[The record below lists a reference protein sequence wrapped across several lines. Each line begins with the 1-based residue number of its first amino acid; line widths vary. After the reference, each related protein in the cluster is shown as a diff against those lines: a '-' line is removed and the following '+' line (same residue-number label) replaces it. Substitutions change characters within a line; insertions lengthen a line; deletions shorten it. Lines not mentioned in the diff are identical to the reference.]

1 MRFEPYQI
9 IHEDRDIIVVNKPA
23 GLLTVPIPK
32 SKAVNLF
39 ELLKQQV
46 KRSGPVFVVHRIDR
60 FTSGIVLFAR
70 NRKAYEALKTQFIDR
85 SAIRTYTAI
94 VHGVPRSAGTLTHH
108 LKLIKNSFK
117 NVAVDPNDPKA
128 SVARLDYKVLESFG
142 EKASLLEIKLDTGLK
157 NQIRVQFDT
166 IGHPVV
172 GDVQYGAKEN
182 KMGMERQALHA
193 LSLEFKHPGNGKT
206 MRLEAPLAKDMQ
218 KLITR
223 LKTKI

>member
-70 NRKAYEALKTQFIDR
+70 NRKAYEALKAQFIDR
-85 SAIRTYTAI
+85 SAIRTYNAI

-157 NQIRVQFDT
+157 NQIRVQFDI

-193 LSLEFKHPGNGKT
+193 LSLEFKHPGNGKI

>member
-1 MRFEPYQI
+1 VRFEPYQI

-70 NRKAYEALKTQFIDR
+70 NRKAYEALKAQFIDR
-85 SAIRTYTAI
+85 SAIRTYIAV
-94 VHGVPRSAGTLTHH
+94 VHGVPRTTGTLTHH
-108 LKLIKNSFK
+108 LKLIKDSFK

-128 SVARLDYKVLESFG
+128 SMARLNYKVVETFG
-142 EKASLLEIKLDTGLK
+142 EKASVLQIQLDTGLK
-157 NQIRVQFDT
+157 NQIRVQFDL
-166 IGHPVV
+166 IGHPVI
-172 GDVQYGAKEN
+172 GDVQYGAQKDT
-182 KMGMERQALHA
+182 MGMDRQALHA
-193 LSLEFKHPGNGKT
+193 HRLEFKHPGNRAI
-206 MRLEAPLAKDMQ
+206 MRLEAPLPKDMQ